1 LGRGSALRPISI
13 SEVSWPVLVL
23 FGRNLLGLV
32 LLGLILPGLV
42 IVAPG
47 IAQGKEGVSVKL
59 AVDFEL
65 GNWDG
70 KAVTLEKLEGKV
82 VVLTFSYAFC
92 SVSCP
97 VITGRL
103 ASLDKAMSSPGDV
116 VYLHVS
122 IDPEMDTGERRKD
135 YFGLY
140 GLDPVKDRRWMFL
153 SGQKDELAKL
163 WDYYEV
169 KIEKMENPMLP
180 EGYFIKYSPRV
191 MIIGKDGTIE
201 RETNF
206 YFSEEDLATFIVG
219 LL

>member
-1 LGRGSALRPISI
+1 M
-13 SEVSWPVLVL
+13 V
-23 FGRNLLGLV
+23 LLGLV
-32 LLGLILPGLV
+32 LPGLI
-42 IVAPG
+42 IVVPG
-47 IAQGKEGVSVKL
+47 ITQGKEGVSVKP
-59 AVDFEL
+59 AVEFDL
-65 GNWDG
+65 DNWDG
-70 KAVTLEKLEGKV
+70 KSVTLEKLEGKV

-116 VYLHVS
+116 IYLHVS

-153 SGQKDELAKL
+153 SGDQDELAKL
-163 WDYYEV
+163 WGFYEV
-169 KIEKMENPMLP
+169 KIEKMENPILP
-180 EGYFIKYSPRV
+180 EGYFMKYSPRV
-191 MIIGKDGTIE
+191 MIIGKDGAIE

-206 YFSEEDLATFIVG
+206 YFLEEDLAAFIVG